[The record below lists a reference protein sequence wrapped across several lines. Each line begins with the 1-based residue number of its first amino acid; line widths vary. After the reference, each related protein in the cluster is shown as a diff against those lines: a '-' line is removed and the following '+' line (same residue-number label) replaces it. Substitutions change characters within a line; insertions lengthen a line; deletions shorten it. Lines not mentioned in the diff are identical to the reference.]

1 MSAPA
6 NKSKFFYDAE
16 AQLTD
21 RNNSL
26 FSLNDISTLYK
37 IDFGPL
43 KLAELWAV
51 IVKKNGIESTLI
63 ISKDTKDEYTLIN
76 YGEPP
81 SSFYPSFN
89 SSKNGTSPSD
99 GKGNTSANSGS
110 QTSSNSGSTSSN
122 SGSQSANSVSVPT
135 PAAPSPTPAS
145 NSGAS
150 VANSSQTPPTA
161 NSNSST
167 NAILPTPKGNGNLTS
182 DSLKSLY
189 SGLMTKV
196 KDNSKGS
203 CTAISAID
211 YYVDPP
217 SKIIAFMLSCA

>member
-6 NKSKFFYDAE
+6 NKSAFFYDAE
-16 AQLTD
+16 TQLTD

-26 FSLNDISTLYK
+26 FSMNDISALYK

-122 SGSQSANSVSVPT
+122 SGSQSAYSSSVPA

-150 VANSSQTPPTA
+150 VANSSQNLPTA
-161 NSNSST
+161 NSNSSKNGT
-167 NAILPTPKGNGNLTS
+167 SPSDGKGNTS
-182 DSLKSLY
+182 ENSGSQTSSTSGSTSSNSGSHSCVVPPFVSLSLY
-189 SGLMTKV
+189 S
-196 KDNSKGS
+196 
-203 CTAISAID
+203 TAK
-211 YYVDPP
+211 P
-217 SKIIAFMLSCA
+217 F